1 MLHYHFIIKI
11 LFIIIICIFVFVLFQ
26 SNNEWVE
33 TCKYLK
39 ENFSQKKIAISFGG
53 GGDNY
58 ISSVNRIHTEL
69 SGLNIFDLIIKY
81 TDTELKKDELF
92 WKKNGEFILQNNRG
106 YGYWLWKPYIILKTL
121 NTMDNGDILLYL
133 DSGCE
138 IIADEK
144 SSEEMSN
151 LLDKCNNNELL
162 YTLTGQ
168 IEKKYNKM
176 DLLKY
181 MDMDNNTIKN
191 SEQSQATIIFIKKN
205 DKTYKLIEEWYT
217 IACNYHFIDD
227 SNSIEQNDSSFIEH
241 RHDQSIFSLLTKKY
255 SFNNNENKLYDFSP
269 IRISRKRS

>member
-1 MLHYHFIIKI
+1 MLKYRFIIKI
-11 LFIIIICIFVFVLFQ
+11 LFIIIICIFFFILFQ
-26 SNNEWVE
+26 SNNNI
-33 TCKYLK
+33 KKLK

-53 GGDNY
+53 GGENY
-58 ISSVNRIHTEL
+58 INSVNRIHSEL
-69 SGLNIFDLIIKY
+69 SDLNIFDLIIKY
-81 TDTELKKDELF
+81 TDTELKKDEIF
-92 WKKNGEFILQNNRG
+92 WKKNSEFILENNRG

-138 IIADEK
+138 IIADEE
-144 SSEEMSN
+144 SSEKMSN

-162 YTLTGQ
+162 YTLTNQ
-168 IEKKYNKM
+168 TEKKYNKM

-181 MDMDNNTIKN
+181 MDMDNNNIKN
-191 SEQSQATIIFIKKN
+191 SEQNQATIIFIKKT
-205 DKTYKLIEEWYT
+205 DKTYNLIEEWYT

-227 SNSIEQNDSSFIEH
+227 SISIEQNDSSFIEH

-269 IRISRKRS
+269 IHISRKRT